1 MFGDIFLLLQTN
13 FTEEHEQASI
23 CMYQSEERSMANKN
37 TSSGVVNINVGGTK
51 YTVYKKTLQDYGE
64 SNLTKLYL
72 AEAEKQE
79 KDKDV
84 NIFFDRDGD
93 LFKYILRYMQQKEL
107 HLPEGYN
114 DIDALV
120 KEAQY
125 YSVKGLPDE
134 LEKYKKKS
142 EAVILVEV
150 LYAEHYL
157 HCTLGTYK
165 SSTFLTFFTAKEGSY
180 IQLGRQEIPIEDLLD
195 CGNLDDNGKVCV
207 KVTCLPSQLFMTLA
221 TQGFENKGQFNGFTL
236 WKR

>member
-1 MFGDIFLLLQTN
+1 
-13 FTEEHEQASI
+13 
-23 CMYQSEERSMANKN
+23 MANKD

-64 SNLTKLYL
+64 SKLMTKLYL
-72 AEAEKQE
+72 AEADKQE

-150 LYAEHYL
+150 LYEEHYFI

-165 SSTFLTFFTAKEGSY
+165 SSTFLTFFTAKQGSY
-180 IQLGRQEIPIEDLLD
+180 IQLGRQEIQIEDFILD
-195 CGNLDDNGKVCV
+195 CGDLDDNGQVCV
-207 KVTCLPSQLFMTLA
+207 KVTCTLSQLIMTLA